1 MTWPRQKTTEELRA
15 EWAANRQRVADRWF
29 RGDTDLAE
37 AAFDALPYSEIP
49 DWSSLDMVM
58 EAINQSGD
66 RDG

>member
-37 AAFDALPYSEIP
+37 DVLNALPYSEIP

-66 RDG
+66 PS